1 VPVVLLVGLG
11 WGLILSALSEEPREV
26 RFAGYRGFTYF
37 NPNPLFELHIVL
49 STITV
54 ALLVSLVIV
63 YVKVY
68 LETKANFALGLL
80 LVLGALLLQTLLSYP
95 VLIGLAGPPP
105 FGPGYYGLSADVLT
119 IGAYTIFL
127 YLSLE

>member
-11 WGLILSALSEEPREV
+11 WGLILSYVSEEPREV
-26 RFAGYRGFTYF
+26 RFGEFRGFYYF
-37 NPNPLFELHIVL
+37 NPDPLYQAHIVL
-49 STITV
+49 STISV
-54 ALLVSLVIV
+54 ALLISLVVV
-63 YVKVY
+63 YVKMY
-68 LETKANFALGLL
+68 SETKANFALGLVV
-80 LVLGALLLQTLLSYP
+80 VLGALLLQTLLSYP

-105 FGPGYYGLSADVLT
+105 FGPGYYGPSADILT